1 MSNHAIFAMTW
12 HSSLSGQRPYKQ
24 FMCFPWSTWPAQRYW
39 DFPRESI
46 EDGKQLSRGW
56 SLPVYEWRSRPSRDS
71 IVVKLLPMVSKWP
84 CLHNFDD
91 IRNLLYLLLPK
102 TQKSNFAF
110 KLEHH
115 PYRKVY
121 QTLSAL
127 HMFNFH
133 MYYIPYAD
141 DHRGQWRWVCGAKV
155 FGVDVM
161 VVILCILHA
170 VIHNIIIITGN
181 HNWRDNG
188 EWLRLCGQGRGESV
202 FTMTK
207 A

>member
-71 IVVKLLPMVSKWP
+71 IVVKLLPMVSEWP

-115 PYRKVY
+115 TERYTR
-121 QTLSAL
+121 LSL
-127 HMFNFH
+127 LCICLIFTCIIFH
-133 MYYIPYAD
+133 MLMII
-141 DHRGQWRWVCGAKV
+141 
-155 FGVDVM
+155 GVSGVGFAVQRCLESNVM

>member
-1 MSNHAIFAMTW
+1 MLFLQRHDIAPYLDKDHTNSLCVFLGARDQLKDTEIFRVNQLKTG
-12 HSSLSGQRPYKQ
+12 SSCPGDDRCQ
-24 FMCFPWSTWPAQRYW
+24 FMNEDHVRVGIPLSSNYYQWCPNDHVSITLMISEICCISFCQKLKKAISLLNWNTIYTERYT
-39 DFPRESI
+39 R
-46 EDGKQLSRGW
+46 
-56 SLPVYEWRSRPSRDS
+56 
-71 IVVKLLPMVSKWP
+71 
-84 CLHNFDD
+84 
-91 IRNLLYLLLPK
+91 
-102 TQKSNFAF
+102 
-110 KLEHH
+110 
-115 PYRKVY
+115 
-121 QTLSAL
+121 LSAL